1 MRESELKTSWK
12 QRIFILIIA
21 VLMLGST
28 IAMYIMIIVN
38 SENTSSKTGDGVDQ
52 ALVRELEE
60 KYTAKKA
67 EVDAAAKPY
76 AEKYLSVLAGY
87 KSEVRAYNETAAN
100 TGGLVTRDLRVGTG
114 REITKNSDME
124 YFAYYIGFCAD
135 ESVFDS
141 SFEDFTTANR
151 LKTPLDPSY
160 GLIEGWTQGVIGMK
174 LDGVREI
181 TVPGELAYG
190 DTQEICGGT
199 NKPLK
204 FIVLAF
210 EKTEPLETLTTELDE
225 ISLRLSYAR
234 YGIDYDD
241 PGMEEATEGEVVE

>member
-135 ESVFDS
+135 E
-141 SFEDFTTANR
+141 
-151 LKTPLDPSY
+151 
-160 GLIEGWTQGVIGMK
+160 
-174 LDGVREI
+174 
-181 TVPGELAYG
+181 
-190 DTQEICGGT
+190 
-199 NKPLK
+199 
-204 FIVLAF
+204 
-210 EKTEPLETLTTELDE
+210 
-225 ISLRLSYAR
+225 
-234 YGIDYDD
+234 
-241 PGMEEATEGEVVE
+241 